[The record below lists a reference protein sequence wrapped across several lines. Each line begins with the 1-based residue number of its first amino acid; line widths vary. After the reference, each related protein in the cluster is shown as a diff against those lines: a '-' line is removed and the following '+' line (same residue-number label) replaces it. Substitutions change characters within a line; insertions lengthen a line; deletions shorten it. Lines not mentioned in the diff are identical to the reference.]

1 MPRKSIEDAT
11 ALSCHVVVSFAAD
24 AQELVESLGVGV
36 SPYPAS
42 GERVFDVL
50 VNAQAARVTHLA
62 QLDDTP
68 IWTLVRR
75 EAGDG
80 AFWDHDT
87 RLVFDVTAENAAPTR
102 VASAAGVELRVRS
115 RGDVSRAT
123 VLLQDAAAGTFRV
136 ELDFD
141 RRSDFGVH
149 GPALLWLL
157 YGGAACHRTSGWP
170 LKRLE
175 KLGCLTAARVGRGSD
190 DGPLCTVDISGHRID
205 PVGPK
210 DFEPPSDYR
219 RPKRPQHP
227 VPQEDPPA
235 PAGDE
240 PAAWPVL
247 PEDTTRIALAALR
260 GEPFERH
267 DQFTPDCVGTS
278 TRFGSIAA
286 LLHQDFLNHAQTL
299 INTAAPFLGTASLA
313 GGTLTVNWLAA
324 LAAIRA
330 TSPTAA
336 GSGLFC
342 FLRDPR
348 LPATMTRPTATG
360 GRGLLDCLAVM
371 SLIDH
376 APGEP
381 SYLQSGVA
389 TGLLANAMRGWGVTS
404 TALISAIFT
413 AKGDFSKLTTAE
425 RIAIAEAYETGALGT
440 LSLEALTIDE
450 EFEVPNVASGR
461 LISLTGT
468 MNFGALGGMPLVPV
482 ATIGS
487 SGNITIGVTLPPT
500 TLTAT
505 VAWKLAQQVAT
516 TGAVV
521 AVVSCVFLPFLCP
534 AAAIVAGTLQSFVD
548 ESVRTVTATTS
559 GVTMMFDVRYDWDAS
574 RGVVGPTVDV
584 LSTTGT
590 VNVSISAV
598 NRPNAIDVAVA
609 QVIAVFVNTM
619 NGWLVLLATTLAQ
632 AIQTALREQGLEL
645 PAASE
650 PGVSAVSGSTRSVAG
665 SHLVLRA
672 ELTTD
677 PATGSLP
684 YATQVPD
691 AETIAQQL
699 ELCHTLRRASV
710 APTPP
715 APSPLALYAG
725 LAPSQNALNHYVAAR
740 WRQGA
745 FKADYPL
752 GPELTRLLALAPAGA
767 FAPGITAVHAW
778 PASCPRI
785 ELAETALAA
794 QELPLVAFFDDLRI
808 CFEALPPH
816 NSDRLDIAVIELSV
830 NVKTPAAVTLAGPLI
845 PRVLFDAR
853 AASIEISDIRVGEL
867 VDPNQPVKAANVDL
881 HLWEPLAKEVA
892 RVLLAEHDAGSLT
905 APPLPLPW
913 APPIPLGQPHELVHI
928 PPVAGLTPQAFYLE
942 LLGRRRTAYLLPVV
956 RTTLLEFVDGSPAPL
971 LNLLLGTTGV
981 TLSSMTCAQ
990 GTTLRGAFSG
1000 ALGRFVVPP

>member
-1 MPRKSIEDAT
+1 VGPRSIDDAT
-11 ALSCHVVVSFAAD
+11 ALSCRVVVSFAAD
-24 AQELVESLGVGV
+24 ARELVESLGAV
-36 SPYPAS
+36 SPYSAS
-42 GERVFDVL
+42 GQRVFDVL
-50 VNAQAARVTHLA
+50 VNAQTARVTHLA
-62 QLDDTP
+62 QPGEKP
-68 IWTLVRR
+68 IWTLVRG

-80 AFWDHDT
+80 AFWDHET
-87 RLVFDVTAENAAPTR
+87 RLVFEVTADKVAPTR
-102 VASAAGVELRVRS
+102 VASAAGFELRVRS

-123 VLLQDAAAGTFRV
+123 ILLQDAAAGTLRV

-157 YGGAACHRTSGWP
+157 YGGPSCHRESGWP
-170 LKRLE
+170 LERLE
-175 KLGCLTAARVGRGSD
+175 KLGCLVAARVGRGTD
-190 DGPLCTVDISGHRID
+190 DAPLCTVDVTAHRID
-205 PVGPK
+205 PVVSK
-210 DFEPPSDYR
+210 DFEPPSDFR
-219 RPKRPQHP
+219 RPKRRRRG
-227 VPQEDPPA
+227 VAQEDAPSPA
-235 PAGDE
+235 RDE
-240 PAAWPVL
+240 PAASPVL

-260 GEPFERH
+260 GEAFERH
-267 DQFTPDCVGTS
+267 DRFTPDCVGTS

-286 LLHQDFLNHAQTL
+286 LLHQDVLNHAQTL
-299 INTAAPFLGTASLA
+299 INTAAPFLGTARLD
-313 GGTLTVNWLAA
+313 GGTLTVGWLAA

-348 LPATMTRPTATG
+348 LPPTTTRPTATG
-360 GRGLLDCLAVM
+360 GTGLLDCLAVM
-371 SLIDH
+371 SLTDH

-389 TGLLANAMRGWGVTS
+389 SGLLAGAMRRWGVTS
-404 TALISAIFT
+404 TALIAAIFT
-413 AKGDFSKLTTAE
+413 AGGDFSKLTTAE
-425 RIAIAEAYETGALGT
+425 RMAIAEAYETGALGT
-440 LSLEALTIDE
+440 LRLEALTIDD

-461 LISLTGT
+461 IVSLTGT
-468 MNFGALGGMPLVPV
+468 MNFGGLGGMPLVPT

-500 TLTAT
+500 TLSA
-505 VAWKLAQQVAT
+505 VVGWQLKQQVAT

-521 AVVSCVFLPFLCP
+521 AVVSCVLLPFLCP
-534 AAAIVAGTLQSFVD
+534 AAAIVAGTLSTFVN
-548 ESVRTVTATTS
+548 ESVRDVTASTS
-559 GVTMMFDVRYDWDAS
+559 GVTIMFDVRYEWDAS

-590 VNVSISAV
+590 VNVVVSAV
-598 NRPNAIDVAVA
+598 TRPNAIDVAVA
-609 QVIAVFVNTM
+609 QVIAVLVNTM
-619 NGWLVLLATTLAQ
+619 NGWIVLLATALAEALQ
-632 AIQTALREQGLEL
+632 KALRDQGLEL

-650 PGVSAVSGSTRSVAG
+650 PGVLAVSGSTRSVPG
-665 SHLVLRA
+665 SHLLLLA

-684 YATQVPD
+684 YATQVPG
-691 AETIAQQL
+691 AESIAQQL
-699 ELCHTLRRASV
+699 EDCHTIRRASV

-725 LAPSQNALNHYVAAR
+725 LAPSQNALNHYVGAR
-740 WRQGA
+740 WRQRA

-752 GPELTRLLALAPAGA
+752 GPALTHLLALAPAGA
-767 FAPGITAVHAW
+767 FPTSITAVHAW

-816 NSDRLDIAVIELSV
+816 NSDRLDLPLFELSV

-853 AASIEISDIRVGEL
+853 AASIEISDIRVGEM
-867 VDPNQPVKAANVDL
+867 VDPNQPVKAANIDL
-881 HLWEPLAKEVA
+881 HLWEPLGKEVA

-913 APPIPLGQPHELVHI
+913 TPPIPLGQPHELVHI
-928 PPVAGLTPQAFYLE
+928 PQVPGLTPQAFYLE
-942 LLGRRRTAYLLPVV
+942 LLGRRRAAYLLPVV
-956 RTTLLEFVDGSPAPL
+956 RTALLELVDGSPAPT
-971 LNLLLGTTGV
+971 LNLLLATTGV
-981 TLSSMTCAQ
+981 SLSSMTCAQ
-990 GTTLRGAFSG
+990 GATLRGAFAG